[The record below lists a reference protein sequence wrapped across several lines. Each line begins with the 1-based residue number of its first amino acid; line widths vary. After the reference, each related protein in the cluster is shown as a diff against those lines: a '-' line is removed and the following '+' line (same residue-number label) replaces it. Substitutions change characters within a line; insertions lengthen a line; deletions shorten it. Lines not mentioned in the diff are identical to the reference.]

1 MPDGLGRS
9 TASGH
14 KINNREKHKIVFQV
28 FPLVRLLPW
37 LPTDG
42 YIQPNQLVVWE
53 FVYVLLFVCCVCV
66 VCTTKI
72 TGGV

>member
-1 MPDGLGRS
+1 MPDGLGRY
-9 TASGH
+9 TASGR
-14 KINNREKHKIVFQV
+14 KINNSGVEKQKIVFEV

-53 FVYVLLFVCCVCV
+53 FVYVLLFVCVSGMCVCV
-66 VCTTKI
+66 QPK
-72 TGGV
+72 